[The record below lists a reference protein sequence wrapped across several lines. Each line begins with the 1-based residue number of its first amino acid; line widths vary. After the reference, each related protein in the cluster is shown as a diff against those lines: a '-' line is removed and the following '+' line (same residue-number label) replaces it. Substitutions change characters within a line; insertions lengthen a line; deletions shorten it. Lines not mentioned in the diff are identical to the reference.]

1 MQPDVPEADDY
12 TFEAAGPVFIVSRGQ
27 KVIGRMSLNLPI
39 SAIGAWFT
47 IDDRNA
53 MGAFDRYRNE
63 VMAEADRE
71 WVDSIAA
78 EDGVLALAI
87 VREWS
92 DAVGGR
98 LGKLRLRV
106 TSGESSAPPSPPTS
120 GEGGD

>member
-1 MQPDVPEADDY
+1 MPEADDY

-27 KVIGRMSLNLPI
+27 KVIGRLSLTLPI
-39 SAIGAWFT
+39 ERIAAWFT
-47 IDDRNA
+47 VSDADPMA
-53 MGAFDRYRNE
+53 AFGRYREE

-92 DAVGGR
+92 DAVGER
-98 LGKLRLRV
+98 LGKLRSQG